1 MSFNIDT
8 TSNIPSTLSLAD
20 ISYTFEKT
28 IVENPHID
36 FKENQREFL
45 KLINTSKKIPANLS
59 YLDSFYD
66 KSTGTSGVAFKEMD
80 TDKTI
85 IAYTGTNPNFGDD
98 GWKKVLD
105 KNWWSEFFQKDVMK
119 SDLAGIGFGT
129 GHHYDAAFDFY
140 DSLIKDKRIQPSD
153 VVLTGHSLGGNIA
166 QRVALKYDVPN
177 TVIYNAAPLYI
188 PMTTNWHYIKQFQ
201 QQLEIGQSDLGAIH
215 KNISSIESDMK
226 KFTGKVIRITT
237 MKDFLNPGAD
247 SVDGIYIGKE
257 YFIAGSGEHG
267 LDAIINDEKQI
278 SQLEALFSLQGCIL
292 ENIKLKMSVIATL
305 QTTLSVGGTSQSE
318 MIYLDGVQAK
328 AVAKGLVT
336 AAENG
341 DELVKASA
349 DAAIEEAE
357 SLYKTCQVAPS
368 WASLLS
374 DAEAEQAY
382 HDGGATRDAMVTN
395 VKELFEKKTQVSGE
409 LVEIFTGL
417 VSSINEGISELEGKD
432 SELAGLIRTYG

>member
-1 MSFNIDT
+1 MSRVT
-8 TSNIPSTLSLAD
+8 ETGSEIPTLDAS
-20 ISYTFEKT
+20 
-28 IVENPHID
+28 
-36 FKENQREFL
+36 
-45 KLINTSKKIPANLS
+45 NLS
-59 YLDSFYD
+59 YQFERVNIDYPEIKSVSARLSRINESKAIPKNLAYLDDFYD
-66 KSTGTSGVAFKEMD
+66 KKTGTSGTAFEVNGTKEV
-80 TDKTI
+80 I
-85 IAYTGTNPNFGDD
+85 VAYTGTNPEGD
-98 GWKKVLD
+98 
-105 KNWWSEFFQKDVMK
+105 FFRD
-119 SDLAGIGFGT
+119 AGTDFNDIFLGKG
-129 GHHYDAAFDFY
+129 GHYDPATHFY
-140 DSLIKDKRIQPSD
+140 EEIAEQYGKDNIT
-153 VVLTGHSLGGNIA
+153 LTGHSLGGNIA

-201 QQLEIGQSDLGAIH
+201 QQVEIGQSDLGAIH

-247 SVDGIYIGKE
+247 SVEGIYIGKE
-257 YFIAGSGEHG
+257 YFIAGSGDHG

-278 SQLEALFSLQGCIL
+278 SQLEALFSLQGGIL

-349 DAAIEEAE
+349 EAAIEEAE

-417 VSSINEGISELEGKD
+417 VSSINEGISELEGQD